1 MMLRIPVTFQ
11 KDLISAGFR
20 NQGRLVENENENE
33 YSLSIPGC

>member
-20 NQGRLVENENENE
+20 NQGRLVENENE